1 MVKLPKH
8 VAIIMDG
15 NRRWAKTKGFHVLK
29 GHEAGAE
36 ALRGVIEE
44 TMAQKIPYLTVFA
57 FSSENWNRDKTE
69 VSGLFLLMERL
80 FEKEIHALHKQ
91 NIRLKMIGEKSKLSK
106 KVVSLIE
113 EGEDMTKDNT
123 ALQLTIALNYG
134 ARQEIVRAAQF
145 LLKQVEEGSLERD
158 MITEEAFNNAL
169 DTKGMPDPDFL
180 IRPSGEFRIS
190 NFLLW
195 QLSYAELYFT
205 PVCWPDFSK
214 ECYKNSLVEYDK
226 RQRRFGE

>member
-1 MVKLPKH
+1 MVKLPQH

-15 NRRWAKTKGFHVLK
+15 NRRWAKAKGLPVLK

-80 FEKEIHALHKQ
+80 FAKEIHALHKQ
-91 NIRLKMIGEKSKLSK
+91 NIRLKIIGEKGQLSK
-106 KVVSLIE
+106 TVIALIE
-113 EGEDMTKDNT
+113 EGEALTKNNT

-134 ARQEIVRAAQF
+134 ARQEIVRATRS
-145 LLKQVEEGSLERD
+145 LLQQIEEGSLERD
-158 MITEEAFNNAL
+158 MITENTISRAL
-169 DTKGMPDPDFL
+169 DTKGMPDPDFF

-205 PVCWPDFSK
+205 PTYWPDFSK
-214 ECYKNSLVEYDK
+214 ECYRQALLEYDK